1 MPCVTDVAWARQL
14 LLANVRYAFGVQQIA
29 VALLGHKSNWSYGR
43 T

>member
-29 VALLGHKSNWSYGR
+29 VALLGHKSNWSYGS